1 MKVMGDYGDETP
13 TLTPDFAL
21 IGVMDTAPQHT
32 PELLWVGKHTSLY
45 LNRGEFYKDVKI
57 IFVP

>member
-32 PELLWVGKHTSLY
+32 PELLWVEKHTSLY
-45 LNRGEFYKDVKI
+45 LNRGEF
-57 IFVP
+57 